1 MISRSKCVAAGGCD
15 HGMGDDD
22 KSVVFTHVYTYLHLN
37 IHDSVWITATTSH
50 RCGPPIQGSD
60 TPWHT
65 PLYPLVFH
73 CREATFDPEIWA
85 MLADHCS
92 AFIPTGGTD
101 CLTGWWGCRP
111 SWLPSCHECGYT
123 KSWDFGVDFS
133 GVSSHLGC
141 RVIVRG
147 CRSWS
152 FSSKHFR
159 LNIFNRRF
167 SPHLSECSEQ
177 FYSMYFLKWGLSQ
190 LFSIMAFSQT
200 SLTWSSGAQTEILEH
215 SHLGVDVIKRPRKT
229 RTRHHPTI
237 QFFNCRV
244 GLGGE
249 FSWPFRADIEAQ
261 GWMRFE
267 GEGSLKF

>member
-1 MISRSKCVAAGGCD
+1 MAAGGCD

-101 CLTGWWGCRP
+101 CLTG
-111 SWLPSCHECGYT
+111 
-123 KSWDFGVDFS
+123 
-133 GVSSHLGC
+133 
-141 RVIVRG
+141 
-147 CRSWS
+147 
-152 FSSKHFR
+152 
-159 LNIFNRRF
+159 
-167 SPHLSECSEQ
+167 
-177 FYSMYFLKWGLSQ
+177 
-190 LFSIMAFSQT
+190 
-200 SLTWSSGAQTEILEH
+200 
-215 SHLGVDVIKRPRKT
+215 
-229 RTRHHPTI
+229 
-237 QFFNCRV
+237 
-244 GLGGE
+244 
-249 FSWPFRADIEAQ
+249 
-261 GWMRFE
+261 
-267 GEGSLKF
+267 